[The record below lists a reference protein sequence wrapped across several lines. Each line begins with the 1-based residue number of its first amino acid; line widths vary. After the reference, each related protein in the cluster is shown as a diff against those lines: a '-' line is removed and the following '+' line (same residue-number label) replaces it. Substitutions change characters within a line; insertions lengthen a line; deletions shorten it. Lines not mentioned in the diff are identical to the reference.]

1 MGGERTM
8 KRDCN
13 IRSRYILYASPLFCD
28 FISSKLIVSLSRIVS
43 VEEKRERERESERI
57 VVREILQHLFPP
69 GNANQFRKCARDD
82 NQIVPLFIR
91 QTGFN
96 TGCIESLPL
105 PTKTNRKQH

>member
-1 MGGERTM
+1 M

-43 VEEKRERERESERI
+43 VEEKRERERESERV

-69 GNANQFRKCARDD
+69 GNAIQFRKCARDD

-105 PTKTNRKQH
+105 PTKTNINQH

>member
-1 MGGERTM
+1 M

-69 GNANQFRKCARDD
+69 GNANQFIKCVGMTTRWYLYSYARPDSILD
-82 NQIVPLFIR
+82 ASKVSLYQQK
-91 QTGFN
+91 QT
-96 TGCIESLPL
+96 ESS
-105 PTKTNRKQH
+105 TS